1 MHLKSQI
8 MLYNRQIV
16 PYNCFMEKIMDYY
29 NADGEY
35 GKRGYL
41 KEKYRIFNIR
51 DTNNGAFEF
60 HYHEFD
66 KIVMFISGNVTYII
80 EGKAY
85 SLQPYDILL
94 IRHGD
99 IHRPIIDSSVE
110 YERAII
116 WLDNEYL
123 KNHSLNSCFD
133 TAKEKGLN
141 LLRLPIEKRNRVFSL
156 LNDFTNESKDDFSNS
171 LMEESL
177 LAQLMIL
184 ICRAGFSEGNTAQ
197 YKSDKQIDIVLEYI
211 NKNLFSALTVDKIA
225 GELYISRYYLMHK
238 FKEVTGKTIFEYIQS
253 KRLLH
258 AASLLNNGISAKT
271 ACFESGYNDYS
282 VFLKA
287 FKKEFGTTPS
297 AYIKL

>member
-1 MHLKSQI
+1 MQLKSQI

-16 PYNCFMEKIMDYY
+16 PYNDFMENIFDSY

-41 KEKYRIFNIR
+41 KENYRIFNIK
-51 DTNNGAFEF
+51 DKCSGTFEF

-80 EGKAY
+80 EGKEY
-85 SLQPYDILL
+85 TLQPYDILL
-94 IRHGD
+94 VRHGD
-99 IHRPIIDSSVE
+99 IHKPVIDSSAE

-116 WLDNEYL
+116 WLDNEFL
-123 KNHSLNSCFD
+123 KKYSLDSCFD
-133 TAKEKGLN
+133 AAKEKGLS
-141 LLRLPIEKRNRVFSL
+141 LLRLSAEKRNRIFSL
-156 LNDFTNESKDDFSNS
+156 LSDFTNESKEDFSNA
-171 LMEESL
+171 LMEDSL
-177 LAQLMIL
+177 LAQIIIL
-184 ICRAGFSEGNTAQ
+184 ISRAVFNGSNTAQ
-197 YKSDKQIDIVLEYI
+197 YKSDKHIDMVLEYI

-225 GELYISRYYLMHK
+225 GEFYISRYYLMHK
-238 FKEVTGKTIFEYIQS
+238 FKKITGKTIFEYIQS
-253 KRLLH
+253 KRLLY
-258 AASLLNNGISAKT
+258 AAALLKNEVSAKE